1 MEASPAKYLPLPL
14 FHLEQ
19 ASYNGSRLEWQVLL
33 AVILQG
39 AECSDCRNMLLFL
52 VQFWTEV
59 IFHCLLPALFFSAE
73 KTPCRSLFPQP
84 LSTLVLSWLEP
95 ENVASED
102 KTLAVT
108 ERINKSVIAFE

>member
-1 MEASPAKYLPLPL
+1 MEASPAKYLALPL

-19 ASYNGSRLEWQVLL
+19 ASCNGSRVEWQVLL

-73 KTPCRSLFPQP
+73 K
-84 LSTLVLSWLEP
+84 
-95 ENVASED
+95 
-102 KTLAVT
+102 KTMQKPIPTAP
-108 ERINKSVIAFE
+108 